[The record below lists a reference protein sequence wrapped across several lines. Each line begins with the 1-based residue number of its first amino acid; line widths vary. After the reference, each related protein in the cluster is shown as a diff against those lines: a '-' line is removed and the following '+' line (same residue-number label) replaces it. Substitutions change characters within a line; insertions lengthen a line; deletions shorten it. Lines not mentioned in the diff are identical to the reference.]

1 MGAAGMSEPPVQA
14 EPTLGR
20 VAEEIAEEFP
30 ALRLHWLTVNARPG
44 RSPQGLKERLRR
56 MSDRFHGAQAI
67 AMRQE
72 PIPHAYRV
80 FYRHIGLDPD
90 ADRTPVEEA
99 AVQRLIKGA
108 FRSEN
113 VLDDALLIA
122 LVETG
127 VPIWAL
133 DAHTLSGR
141 LGIRLAEEAERL
153 GTDALAPPL
162 AAGRLVVAD
171 EERPLALLFGPVA
184 RGHGVTSSTT
194 RMALFSLQ
202 VQGVP
207 EIHVEEALW
216 LCLDVLRGGSD

>member
-1 MGAAGMSEPPVQA
+1 
-14 EPTLGR
+14 
-20 VAEEIAEEFP
+20 
-30 ALRLHWLTVNARPG
+30 
-44 RSPQGLKERLRR
+44 
-56 MSDRFHGAQAI
+56 
-67 AMRQE
+67 MRQE

-99 AVQRLIKGA
+99 AVQRLIRGA

-113 VLDDALLIA
+113 RLDDALLIA

-133 DAHTLSGR
+133 DADTLAGG
-141 LGIRLAEEAERL
+141 LGMRLAGEGERL
-153 GTDALAPPL
+153 GRDPEAPPL
-162 AAGRLVVAD
+162 AAGRIVVAD
-171 EERPLALLFGPVA
+171 EESPVALLFGRLAP
-184 RGHGVTSSTT
+184 GHGVTSSTT
-194 RMALFSLQ
+194 RMALFTLQ

-216 LCLDVLRGGSD
+216 LCLEVLRGDAE

>member
-1 MGAAGMSEPPVQA
+1 MSEPPVQA
-14 EPTLGR
+14 EPALGA

-30 ALRLHWLTVNARPG
+30 ALRLRWLTVDARSG
-44 RSPQGLKERLRR
+44 RSPRGVKERLRK

-99 AVQRLIKGA
+99 AVQRLIRGA

-113 VLDDALLIA
+113 RLDDALLIA

-133 DAHTLSGR
+133 DADTLAGGLGIGLAGEGDR
-141 LGIRLAEEAERL
+141 LGR
-153 GTDALAPPL
+153 DPQAPPL
-162 AAGRLVVAD
+162 AAGRIVVAD
-171 EERPLALLFGPVA
+171 DESPVALLFGRLAP
-184 RGHGVTSSTT
+184 GHGVTSSTT

-216 LCLDVLRGGSD
+216 LCLEVLRGDAE